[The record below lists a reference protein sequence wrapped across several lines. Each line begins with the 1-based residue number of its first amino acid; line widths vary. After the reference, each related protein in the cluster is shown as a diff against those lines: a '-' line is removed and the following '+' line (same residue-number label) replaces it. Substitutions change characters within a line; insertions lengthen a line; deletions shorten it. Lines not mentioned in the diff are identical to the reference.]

1 MKANREHKSTVFTT
15 LFSEEEKLLE
25 LYNAL
30 SGSNYGVET
39 KININTLQDV
49 LFMDIKNDISF
60 TIDDKIIFLVEHQS
74 TISENLPLR
83 MLLYISRV
91 YEKIVD
97 REAAYG
103 TKLVKIPVPE
113 LIVLYNGKANFPDEK
128 TLRLSDA
135 FKEVPCNTDKFGSM
149 DLTVR
154 VLNINDGRN
163 EDIVKR
169 SKALREYVIFIK
181 KIREGTDAGKDLS
194 DAVVDAVK
202 YCEENQILQQ
212 FLESYA
218 SEVLNMLM
226 TEFKIEDAI
235 AVWKKE
241 GIEEGIAK
249 GQLQIAYN
257 LFVRRGKSASKT
269 EVSETLRDL
278 GVSEEVIQEAIK
290 RYESEHA

>member
-1 MKANREHKSTVFTT
+1 MNANREHKSTVFTT
-15 LFSEEEKLLE
+15 LFSEEGKLLE

-30 SGSNYGVET
+30 SGSNYGAET
-39 KININTLQDV
+39 KIEINTLQDV
-49 LFMDIKNDISF
+49 LFMDMKNDISF
-60 TIDDKIIFLVEHQS
+60 TIDDKIIFLIEHQS

-83 MLLYISRV
+83 MLLYLSRV

-103 TKLVKIPVPE
+103 TTLVKIPVPE
-113 LIVLYNGKANFPDEK
+113 LIVLYNGKAKFPDEK

-135 FKEVPCNTDKFGSM
+135 FKEAPNNTDKFGSL

-163 EDIVKR
+163 DNIVKR
-169 SKALREYVIFIK
+169 SNALREYVIFIK
-181 KIREGTDAGKDLS
+181 KIREGTDAGKHLS
-194 DAVVDAVK
+194 DSVVEAVK

-235 AVWKKE
+235 TVWKKE
-241 GIEEGIAK
+241 GRAEGKAERDMEIA
-249 GQLQIAYN
+249 LSM
-257 LFVRRGKSASKT
+257 LSKRSQSISQ
-269 EVSETLRDL
+269 VSVVQMLKDS
-278 GVSEEVIQEAIK
+278 GIPDEVIEDALKQL
-290 RYESEHA
+290 RS